1 MALIVED
8 GTGFV
13 DSESYISVADAAA
26 YHVARNNDAWASG
39 ADVAWEGALRR
50 ATEWIDANYRARF
63 SGYRTKSRAQALEWP
78 RTSAYYVDR
87 VNGPSPYYAGSA
99 GFGFWTAI
107 AANAIPVELQRAT
120 AEAALRE
127 LVRPGSLRPDVTPG
141 KLYKSVA
148 ISGSVSVTYADT
160 SAEGQK
166 LFASIIGDIIYPL
179 LDPSVMSSG
188 MFGASSRTS

>member
-120 AEAALRE
+120 AEAGCYARQALQERRDFR
-127 LVRPGSLRPDVTPG
+127 L
-141 KLYKSVA
+141 
-148 ISGSVSVTYADT
+148 SVSDLCRYVGGRSEAVRVDH
-160 SAEGQK
+160 
-166 LFASIIGDIIYPL
+166 
-179 LDPSVMSSG
+179 
-188 MFGASSRTS
+188 R